1 MSRCF
6 RLPRRGWG
14 CRCRA
19 YDGRGA
25 AAVLAQVDRVSG
37 AALTYTAALV
47 LWLAVV
53 LGLVATATEPALSD
67 RTKSALVLLALAAAI
82 LAVLRHV
89 GTL

>member
-1 MSRCF
+1 
-6 RLPRRGWG
+6 
-14 CRCRA
+14 
-19 YDGRGA
+19 
-25 AAVLAQVDRVSG
+25 
-37 AALTYTAALV
+37 LTYTAALV